1 MPEINGSTGNIPE
14 KTPLQLAQERLLG
27 VSTQIDPRSMLPTA
41 YVNGVLLA
49 ARLNALID
57 CVGMGDPAFQ
67 QAYDSALLAQMEKLS
82 GAIEAQN
89 AQPKIQ
95 IASAGH

>member
-1 MPEINGSTGNIPE
+1 MSEINGS

-27 VSTQIDPRSMLPTA
+27 ASMNIDPRSMLPTA

-57 CVGMGDPAFQ
+57 CVGCGDPRFQ
-67 QAYDSALLAQMEKLS
+67 QAFDAALLAQMEKLS
-82 GAIEAQN
+82 GSIETQN

>member
-1 MPEINGSTGNIPE
+1 MPEINGSSE

-27 VSTQIDPRSMLPTA
+27 ASLHIDPRSMLPTS
-41 YVNGVLLA
+41 YINGVLLA

-57 CVGMGDPAFQ
+57 CVGLGDPSFQ
-67 QAYDSALLAQMEKLS
+67 QAFDAALLAQMDTLS
-82 GAIEAQN
+82 DSIEAQN

-95 IASAGH
+95 IAGH